1 MNLLIGLI
9 PALGWGIMP
18 LVATKAGGDHINQI
32 MGTTYATFLTAIVIF
47 ISSQPHIS
55 WQLLLMS
62 MLSGACWATGQ
73 MLQYQL
79 FQKMTVSKAMPIST
93 GLQIIGT
100 ALIGVLVF
108 GEWASARMKIIGTLA
123 IVGIIIGMYFTTI
136 RSHQQDNQTKGD
148 VGMLIFTFFISTL
161 GYLGY
166 NVFPQLVG
174 ADPWAGFLPQGIG
187 MALMSTIF
195 ALFSGR
201 NKQHNYFQDKSTW
214 YNLASGFF
222 FAIAALFYIISA
234 RRNGVATGFALT
246 QMSVVLS
253 TIGGIL
259 FLHEHKTRK
268 ELIFT
273 LMGLALVMVGGIH
286 HWDYV
291 INPS

>member
-32 MGTTYATFLTAIVIF
+32 VGTTYATCITAIVIF
-47 ISSQPHIS
+47 VASQPHIS
-55 WQLLLMS
+55 WQLLLMG

-108 GEWASARMKIIGTLA
+108 GEWAATRMKIIGTLA
-123 IVGIIIGMYFTTI
+123 IIGIIIGMYFTTI
-136 RSHQQDNQTKGD
+136 RSQHQTSSQKGAM
-148 VGMLIFTFFISTL
+148 GMLILTFFISTL

-195 ALFSGR
+195 ATFTGHR
-201 NKQHNYFQDKSTW
+201 QQHNYYADRSTW
-214 YNLASGFF
+214 LNLASGFF

-253 TIGGIL
+253 TIGGIV
-259 FLHEHKTRK
+259 FLKEKKTHK
-268 ELIFT
+268 ELVFT
-273 LMGLALVMVGGIH
+273 LLGLTLVMLGGIT
-286 HWDYV
+286 
-291 INPS
+291 IGIM

>member
-18 LVATKAGGDHINQI
+18 LIATKAGGDHINQI
-32 MGTTYATFLTAIVIF
+32 VGTTYATLITAIVIYL
-47 ISSQPHIS
+47 ISQPQIS
-55 WQLLLMS
+55 WQLLLMG

-108 GEWASARMKIIGTLA
+108 GEWAETSVKIIGTLA
-123 IVGIIIGMYFTTI
+123 IIGIIFGMYFTTI
-136 RSHQQDNQTKGD
+136 RSKSQAAGEQRFSTAS
-148 VGMLIFTFFISTL
+148 LIITFIVSTL

-166 NVFPQLVG
+166 NIFPQLVG

-195 ALFSGR
+195 ALYR
-201 NKQHNYFQDKSTW
+201 AHKTPAAKNYFTESATW
-214 YNLASGFF
+214 RNLASGFF
-222 FAIAALFYIISA
+222 FALAALFYIVSA

-246 QMSVVLS
+246 QMSVVIS

-259 FLHEHKTRK
+259 LLHEHKTKK
-268 ELIFT
+268 ELTFT
-273 LMGLALVMVGGIH
+273 IIGLALVMVGGIT
-286 HWDYV
+286 
-291 INPS
+291 IGIM